1 MGATSAADAQEVA
14 SVSRALHAHFEGLQS
29 DMPRS
34 TSAIS
39 PNGFASLQRLNVNL
53 HMVVLENLQNQ
64 EDVYQLWLGMA
75 VSAADD
81 AAAHGQP
88 TTTLVAELTAVFD
101 RTVAKLIKKPGL
113 VAGAPLDHGGLFGSV
128 LGLVRNG
135 EAAALVVTK
144 NFAPSGKAA
153 ATALYRALN
162 MLDFNYGGSLSLPC
176 AVNALV
182 AAIAATEDSG
192 VAIDAAL
199 TLARIEAKIAMT
211 SGEMVPIV
219 TEAGTS
225 RWWAV

>member
-1 MGATSAADAQEVA
+1 
-14 SVSRALHAHFEGLQS
+14 
-29 DMPRS
+29 MPRS

-53 HMVVLENLQNQ
+53 RMVVLEDLINQ
-64 EDVYQLWLGMA
+64 EAVYQLWLGMA